1 MTPPSGSRGNANEI
15 RRLLQPFLPW
25 IALSAVTG
33 IGAGAATVALL
44 ATINRV
50 LNTPGGL
57 AGGLLMVFIS
67 LCLGAL
73 AGRVVSDMS
82 SNFVGQRL
90 VAQVR
95 KGLAQK
101 ILAAPIDALERYR
114 THRLMPVLSQDVDM
128 ISDVVFALSATLIAV
143 AIALG
148 CLIYLAVLSL
158 PLFGVL
164 IVALAIGA
172 TIQVVAQSR
181 GVKGFWKAREYEEQ
195 LHKAYRG
202 ISEGAKELRMHR
214 TRRARMFT
222 EQIER
227 VVDSI
232 RTVNGRAINTYVV
245 ATAFG
250 SALFFLLIALILG
263 WAALRAPEP
272 AVLSGFVLVLLFLK
286 GPMDQI
292 ASALPGVGRAKV
304 AFQRIADL
312 STRFASPEPHLP
324 LQAQQRDARLDDA
337 IELRGV
343 RYAFDAPQGG
353 EPFVLGPIDLRLRKG
368 ELVFVVGDNG
378 SGKTTLIKLLLG
390 LYAPQSGDIVLDGEP
405 VVAETRDDYR
415 QLFTTVFSDFYL
427 FEDLLGEESVGSTA
441 QARAQKYLERLE
453 IAHKVSVKDGV
464 FTTTDLSTG
473 QRKRL
478 ALVHAYLEG
487 RPVLVFDE
495 WAADQDPTF
504 RHLFYTELLPELRAK
519 GHLLV
524 VISHDDRYF
533 HLADR
538 VVAMRAG
545 RVVHDGAAPQGETG
559 LPSAQSTPST
569 QPARTERTERGAPAA
584 SQQEGGV
591 HGPAA
596 PAPQGAKDA
605 HQEDFQP
612 A

>member
-1 MTPPSGSRGNANEI
+1 MGSGSELPATLAIRPVVFHSLPVRSLEVHAAGSLSPQGRKDFRMTSSNGDAAEI
-15 RRLLQPFLPW
+15 RRLLKPFLPW
-25 IALSAVTG
+25 MALSSFTG
-33 IGAGAATVALL
+33 IAAGVATVLLL
-44 ATINRV
+44 ATINKV
-50 LNTPGGL
+50 LNTSGGL
-57 AGGLLMVFIS
+57 AGGLLLTFVALCAVS
-67 LCLGAL
+67 LI
-73 AGRVVSDMS
+73 GRVVSDVS
-82 SNFVGQRL
+82 TNLVGQRL
-90 VAQVR
+90 VSQIR
-95 KGLAQK
+95 KSLAQK
-101 ILAAPIDALERYR
+101 ILSAPIDALERYR

-128 ISDVVFALSATLIAV
+128 ISDVAFAFSATLISL

-148 CLIYLAVLSL
+148 CLTYLAVLSF
-158 PLFGVL
+158 PLFCVL
-164 IVALAIGA
+164 MVALVIGIS
-172 TIQVVAQSR
+172 IQVAAQTR
-181 GVKGFWKAREYEEQ
+181 GVAGFWKARDYEEQ

-214 TRRARMFT
+214 SRRALVFGG
-222 EQIER
+222 QIER
-227 VVDSI
+227 IVDSI
-232 RTVNGRAINTYVV
+232 RTVNSRAINTYVI

-263 WAALRAPEP
+263 WAAFRNTDPV
-272 AVLSGFVLVLLFLK
+272 VLSGFVLVLLFLK

-292 ASALPGVGRAKV
+292 AGALPGVGRAKV

-312 STRFASPEPHLP
+312 STRFASPEPHLHLDRAP
-324 LQAQQRDARLDDA
+324 SEVRLGSA

-343 RYAFDAPQGG
+343 RYAFDAAEGSDA
-353 EPFVLGPIDLRLRKG
+353 FVLGPVDLRLNKG

-378 SGKTTLIKLLLG
+378 SGKTTMIKLLLG
-390 LYAPQSGDIVLDGEP
+390 LYAPQGGEIFVDGK
-405 VVAETRDDYR
+405 VVTPEARDDYR

-427 FEDLLGEESVGSTA
+427 FEDLVADGSGGA
-441 QARAQKYLERLE
+441 SSAGLPEAALPYLERLE
-453 IAHKVSVKDGV
+453 IAHKVSVKDGL

-538 VVAMRAG
+538 VITMRAG
-545 RVVHDGAAPQGETG
+545 CIAEDRARPRLESLAA
-559 LPSAQSTPST
+559 
-569 QPARTERTERGAPAA
+569 
-584 SQQEGGV
+584 
-591 HGPAA
+591 
-596 PAPQGAKDA
+596 
-605 HQEDFQP
+605 
-612 A
+612 